1 MGRARHIV
9 LGLALAAGPALAQAP
24 PAGHGPHLPQ
34 PALPQPVAPNP
45 VPPQFRGQPVNP
57 PSASGGSGLIPASG
71 ASGFRP
77 VAAPPE
83 KLPGALGA
91 PGVIAPPAKSPAAAP
106 TVLVEKRGPESVNA
120 GTTLAYD
127 VVVRN
132 LGQSAVA
139 NVRVE
144 DELPP
149 GTRFVSSDPP
159 AETTADRLQW
169 TLGVLD
175 AGAERKLRVEVQPGQ
190 DGEFFSTATVT
201 FSTTA
206 ALQARVV
213 RPKLAVTMTGP
224 AQATAGDSVP
234 LAIRVSNPGTGPI
247 QNLILRV
254 KLPAGLQHPNGH
266 HIEADLGPLPAG
278 DSRDVPLK
286 LTASAGGAQLAE
298 VIAAAEAGL
307 EANARAHV
315 QVAQPLLQ
323 LRRNGPAKVLFKGE
337 VVEEWEVANPGNAPT
352 GDVRVTEVLPVGME
366 FVGATDG
373 AIYDPVGRA
382 VTWKLG
388 PQAPGT
394 TRKVVLKAKASA
406 VGDQTTRAIASA
418 ERGLEARA
426 DGTVAVEGIPA
437 LALELVDL
445 EDPVEVGG
453 ELTYEVRVVNQGS
466 CPCTN
471 IRIVAEAPDG
481 LLPVEATGPVAHAIQ
496 GAQIAFE
503 PLPRLATKADVVYRI
518 KVRGVQPGD
527 YRFRVQMTCDQSRL
541 PVTKEEGSRVYK

>member
-9 LGLALAAGPALAQAP
+9 LGLALGAGPALAQVP
-24 PAGHGPHLPQ
+24 PAGQGPYLPHPAPPQ
-34 PALPQPVAPNP
+34 PAPNP

-57 PSASGGSGLIPASG
+57 PGAGGGSGLMPAAGS
-71 ASGFRP
+71 FRP

-91 PGVIAPPAKSPAAAP
+91 PGMLTTSARAPAAAP
-106 TVLVEKRGPESVNA
+106 TVLVEKRGPETVNA
-120 GTTLAYD
+120 GSPLAYEI
-127 VVVRN
+127 VVRN

-149 GTRFVSSDPP
+149 GTRLVGSDPP
-159 AETTADRLQW
+159 AEAGTDRVQW
-169 TLGVLD
+169 ALGVLD

-190 DGEFFSTATVT
+190 DGEFHSTATVT

-206 ALQARVV
+206 ALSARVV

-234 LAIRVSNPGTGPI
+234 LAIRVSNPGTGPV
-247 QNLILRV
+247 QSLVLRV

-286 LTASAGGAQLAE
+286 VTAAAGGPQLAE
-298 VIAAAEAGL
+298 VTASGEAGL
-307 EANARAHV
+307 EAHARAPV
-315 QVAQPLLQ
+315 NVAQPLLQ
-323 LRRNGPAKVLFKGE
+323 LRRSGPSKVLFKGE
-337 VVEEWEVANPGNAPT
+337 VVEEWEIANPGNAPT
-352 GDVRVTEVLPVGME
+352 GEVRVTEVLPVGME

-373 AIYDPVGRA
+373 AQYDPVGRS
-382 VTWKLG
+382 VSWKLG

-394 TRKVVLKAKASA
+394 ARKVVLKAKAAA
-406 VGDQTTRAIASA
+406 VGEQTTRAMASA

-426 DGTVAVEGIPA
+426 EGTVAVEGIPA

-471 IRIVAEAPDG
+471 IRITAEAPEG
-481 LLPVEATGPVAHAIQ
+481 LLPAEATGPVSHAISGSQ
-496 GAQIAFE
+496 VVFE

-518 KVRGVQPGD
+518 KVRGTQAGD
-527 YRFRVQMTCDQSRL
+527 YRFKVQMTCDQSRL